1 MALDKIRLKNEIK
14 STLTEM
20 RTREVN
26 ADDEYAQRIA
36 DAIDTYVRDAVI
48 IYTGGLATTSGAVTG
63 TFTGNLE

>member
-14 STLTEM
+14 DTLTEM

-26 ADDEYAQRIA
+26 ADDEYAERIA